1 MSKKK
6 NKRTNYY
13 RFTLQG
19 IIVALLGYMVVRLI
33 VDKSYHPDFEA
44 YCPFGGMQSLGSYLN
59 TNSLACAMSTTQ
71 IVMGIALAVGVL
83 LISKLFCSY
92 ICPIGTFTEWL
103 GRIADRYKLRFD
115 IKGIADK
122 MLRSLKYALL
132 FITFYFTVTS
142 SELFC
147 KQFDPYYAIFSGFD
161 GDVTM
166 AYAIPAILITI
177 FGSFFIRQFWCK
189 YLCPLGAAAN
199 IFAFA
204 PVFVVLTL
212 LYWAMVSLIGW
223 QIHWAW
229 YLGAVSLAG
238 LLLEVWRRSGMYF
251 PLMKITRDQ
260 DICTNCKICD
270 KVCPYAIKVSE
281 ADAVKHID
289 CHMCVDCVVKC
300 PEKGALTIN
309 RKPLRWLPAASVVI
323 LVAAGLFISAQ
334 WELPT
339 IDMRWGS
346 EEQFENAKVYHQAGL
361 KSVKCFGSARA
372 FAGQM
377 QSVEGVLGVQSF
389 VKGFRVKVFYDPEI
403 VDERGIREGIFNP
416 VNWVLVEPPAG
427 LEQLSVV
434 DMGIDRFFDT
444 RDAFLLGEMLKQN
457 PGIFGIETYFGEPV
471 HAKIYYDPGLADPVL
486 LKSII
491 EHGSV
496 TYTDRDQTFTERTPF
511 KVEYIEPDI
520 AVIDTREY
528 LQKTFRPFNRTFND
542 YDTYSEEELS
552 VYQLPFHEAIRQ
564 DKQRWFV
571 FLMSHLSGHDGV
583 VGMSVQW
590 QDDAP
595 VLRVYYVT
603 GMIDKTGIQAMLLM
617 PNLTVHYADGSTRD
631 FENPF
636 TFPAFGE
643 ELQQEEI

>member
-1 MSKKK
+1 MK
-6 NKRTNYY
+6 NTRNRKINYY
-13 RFTLQG
+13 RLTLQWV
-19 IIVALLGYMVVRLI
+19 IVALLGYMVIRLF

-44 YCPFGGMQSLGSYLN
+44 YCPFGGMQALGSYLN

-71 IVMGIALAVGVL
+71 IFMGLALIVGVL
-83 LISKLFCSY
+83 LLSKLFCSY
-92 ICPIGTFTEWL
+92 VCPIGTFTEWL
-103 GRIADRYKLRFD
+103 GRIADRYKLRFT
-115 IKGIADK
+115 ITGIADK
-122 MLRSLKYALL
+122 LLRSLKYVLL
-132 FITFYFTVTS
+132 FITFYFTVSS

-204 PVFVVLTL
+204 PVFAVLTL
-212 LYWAMVSLIGW
+212 AYWLTVSVIGW
-223 QIHWAW
+223 PLHWAW
-229 YLGAVSLAG
+229 YLGAVCAAG
-238 LLLEVWRRSGMYF
+238 LLIEVSRRQGLYF
-251 PLMKITRDQ
+251 PLMKITRHE
-260 DICTNCKICD
+260 DICTDCKICD

-281 ADAVKHID
+281 VKAVKHID

-323 LVAAGLFISAQ
+323 LVVAGILISAQ

-346 EEQFENAKVYHQAGL
+346 EEQFKNAKVYQQSGL

-389 VKGFRVKVFYDPEI
+389 VKGFRVKVFYDPDL
-403 VDERGIREGIFNP
+403 VDELGIRKGIFNP
-416 VNWVLVEPPAG
+416 VSWVLVEPPAS
-427 LEQLSVV
+427 LQELHVV

-471 HAKIYYDPGLADPVL
+471 HAKIYYDPAFADPQRI
-486 LKSII
+486 KSII
-491 EHGSV
+491 EAGSV
-496 TYTDRDQTFTERTPF
+496 TYEERGQTVTQRTPF
-511 KVEYIEPDI
+511 KVEYLEPET
-520 AVIDTREY
+520 ATIDKLEY
-528 LQKTFRPFNRTFND
+528 LQKTFRPFDRSTGD
-542 YDTYSEEELS
+542 YENYEEDAIL
-552 VYQLPFHEAIRQ
+552 VYELPFAEAVRQ
-564 DKQRWFV
+564 DKQRWFM
-571 FLMSHLSGHDGV
+571 FLFSHLTADDGV
-583 VGMSVQW
+583 VRMSVQW
-590 QDDAP
+590 HEDAP

-603 GMIDKTGIQAMLLM
+603 DLTTPENIHAMLLK
-617 PNLTVHYADGSTRD
+617 PNLTVKYADGSTRD
-631 FENPF
+631 FANPYSF
-636 TFPAFGE
+636 SGFVSE
-643 ELQQEEI
+643 